1 MCALAGP
8 LQRSGRM
15 IRLLMTGCCVACVVL
30 VAAQRAPVRVSV
42 MTQAPPSCDR
52 APRLSVVDVA
62 RTVEPS
68 AVSRLVSL
76 GEGEWISEINEHRP
90 ANAFEAAS
98 LIDAFAQHGA
108 YLDLTVSHRGGDR
121 RVLVV
126 VH

>member
-1 MCALAGP
+1 
-8 LQRSGRM
+8 M
-15 IRLLMTGCCVACVVL
+15 IRLLMTGCCIACVVL
-30 VAAQRAPVRVSV
+30 VAQRAPVHVSV

-62 RTVEPS
+62 ATVEPS
-68 AVSRLVSL
+68 AIPRLVSL
-76 GEGEWISEINEHRP
+76 ADGEWISEINEHAP

-98 LIDAFAQHGA
+98 WIDAFAQHGA